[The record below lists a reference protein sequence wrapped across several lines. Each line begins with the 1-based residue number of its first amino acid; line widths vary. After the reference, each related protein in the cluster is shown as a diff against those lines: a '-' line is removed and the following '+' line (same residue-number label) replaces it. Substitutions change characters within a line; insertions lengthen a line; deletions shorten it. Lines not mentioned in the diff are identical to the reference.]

1 MNDSP
6 IVTVPSEASPEK
18 PSLERLKELAPG
30 PFGIRSIALTGL
42 FVLALFYTLYFARGF
57 FLSVT
62 IAVLLSFLFSPVVRA
77 LKRARVPES
86 AGALVVL
93 LAVLG
98 GGAVAVYSLSGP
110 VAEWLEKAPVAFRKA
125 ERALKQLR
133 KPVETVTQATQEVE
147 KLTSLG
153 GGERRTSVEIRPQQF
168 SDTLMATAMG
178 FFFELMVVVILLYFL
193 LASGDLFLRKLI
205 TVLPRLADKKRA
217 VQIAREIEQNIS
229 TYLFT
234 ITAINAALGV
244 VTANVMAWLG
254 MPNPLL
260 WGVLAG
266 VSNFVPYIGAI
277 GVAGVLGLAALTTFG
292 SLTQALVPPLVF
304 LAITS
309 IEGYLVTPWVL
320 GRRLTLNPVMVF
332 LGLMFWGWVWGMAG
346 GLLAVPILATFKI
359 FCDHIEPLSPLGEFL
374 GD

>member
-6 IVTVPSEASPEK
+6 LLTVPSETAADK
-18 PSLERLKELAPG
+18 PRLESLRELIPG
-30 PFGIRSIALTGL
+30 PLGIRSIALTGL

-62 IAVLLSFLFSPVVRA
+62 VALLLSFLFSPVVRA
-77 LKRARVPES
+77 LKRAQVPES
-86 AGALVVL
+86 IGALLVL
-93 LAVLG
+93 VAVLG
-98 GGAVAVYSLSGP
+98 TAAAAIYSLSGP
-110 VAEWLEKAPVAFRKA
+110 VAEWLERAPVAFRKA
-125 ERALKQLR
+125 ERALSQIR

-153 GGERRTSVEIRPQQF
+153 GERRGSVQIRQQQL
-168 SDTLMATAMG
+168 SDTLITTVLG

-205 TVLPRLADKKRA
+205 TVLPKLADKKRA
-217 VQIAREIEQNIS
+217 VQIARDVEQNIS

-234 ITAINAALGV
+234 ITVINAVLGL
-244 VTANVMAWLG
+244 VTAGVMAWLG

-260 WGVLAG
+260 WGALAG
-266 VSNFVPYIGAI
+266 VSNFIPYIGAI
-277 GVAGVLGLAALTTFG
+277 GVAGVLGLVALTTFG
-292 SLTQALVPPLVF
+292 SVAAALVPPLVF
-304 LAITS
+304 LTITS

-332 LGLMFWGWVWGMAG
+332 LNLMFWGWVWGLPG
-346 GLLAVPILATFKI
+346 GFLAVPILATFKI
-359 FCDHIEPLSPLGEFL
+359 FCDHIEPLAPLGEFL